1 MAPHA
6 RRRAH
11 TPLGMLLA
19 LTGGRRAVRKRR
31 PPPSLLRSASNDMQD
46 TALKQRL
53 ASRLAHDLGRRDFLR
68 GSAAIGG
75 AAALGALP
83 DTTLAA
89 EPKRGGTIKWAHI
102 VAPDTLDPHFTGSL
116 GAIKIHNNI
125 YNGLLK
131 VTYEGGKVSF
141 VPDLAEKWTMVDE
154 KTHVFTLR
162 PGVKF
167 HNGDACD
174 AAAVKWSIE
183 RVKDPAVA
191 SPHSWMVADLAGIDI
206 VDPLTVRV
214 RYAKPFAFFTVAM
227 TGATG
232 RAGTIV
238 SRSAVEKFGK
248 DFGRNP
254 VGTGPF
260 RFVSWKENEMI
271 ELARNPDYF
280 EKGLPYL
287 DKIQI
292 MLVKEPTSAV
302 AAVLSGQVDGM
313 DACPFQFMSQLR
325 ANKNLNI
332 YGDVEGNY
340 AFLGMNNK
348 RGPFADDVNL
358 RLAVAFAIDRATI
371 VKQGYFG
378 DAIAAYTPI
387 SPPMTG
393 FYDPAIAKSGR
404 GQFFDLKRAQA
415 YRAKAK
421 TQGEIEVTYI
431 ATEAF
436 TSNGGSGSR
445 NAQLIIPMLAKIGIK
460 VKLELMDR
468 AILTK
473 RRNSGEF
480 DLYDEAWQA
489 DLDPDETIRPE
500 WVTGKPWNYVGYSN
514 PEFDKLINEASETVD
529 RDKRKKLYY
538 AAEDIMMQK
547 DAPIAILAHTKVYKI
562 FNKKV
567 EGFKYVPVD
576 LMNMHT
582 VSLK

>member
-1 MAPHA
+1 MSRSDLKQQLAHHLA
-6 RRRAH
+6 RR
-11 TPLGMLLA
+11 
-19 LTGGRRAVRKRR
+19 
-31 PPPSLLRSASNDMQD
+31 
-46 TALKQRL
+46 
-53 ASRLAHDLGRRDFLR
+53 LGRRTFLQTM
-68 GSAAIGG
+68 ATG
-75 AAALGALP
+75 AAALGAGSFVGE
-83 DTTLAA
+83 AA
-89 EPKRGGTIKWAHI
+89 AAGEPMRGGILKWAQI
-102 VAPDTLDPHFTGSL
+102 VSPDTLDPHFTGSL

-131 VTYEGGKVSF
+131 VVYDGKAVTF
-141 VPDLAEKWTMVDE
+141 VPDLAESWKMVDE
-154 KTHVFTLR
+154 KTHVFKLR
-162 PGVKF
+162 AGVKF
-167 HNGDACD
+167 HNGDVCD

-183 RVKDPAVA
+183 RVKDPVTG
-191 SPHSWMVADLAGIDI
+191 SPHAWMVKDLAGVDV
-206 VDPLTVRV
+206 VDPLTVRI
-214 RYAKPFAFFTVAM
+214 RYDKPFAFFHVAM

-238 SRSAVEKFGK
+238 PRSAVEKFGK

-260 RFVSWKENEMI
+260 KFVQWKENEVI
-271 ELARNPDYF
+271 ELERNPDYF

-292 MLVKEPTSAV
+292 NLIKEPTSAV

-325 ANKNLNI
+325 SNKNLNI
-332 YGDVEGNY
+332 YGEVEGNY

-348 RGPFADDVNL
+348 KGPFEDVNL
-358 RLAVAFAIDRATI
+358 RLAVAFAIDRNVL

-378 DAIAAYTPI
+378 DAIPAYSLI
-387 SPPMTG
+387 SPPMNG
-393 FYDPAIAKSGR
+393 FYDPNIAKSGR
-404 GQFFDLKRAQA
+404 GQFFDLKRAQE

-421 TQGEIEVTYI
+421 EQGEITVNYI

-460 VKLELMDR
+460 VNLELMDR

-473 RRNSGEF
+473 RRNAGEF

-500 WVTGKPWNYVGYSN
+500 WLTGMPWNYVGYSN
-514 PEFDKLINEASETVD
+514 PEFDKLVVKASESVNQAE
-529 RDKRKKLYY
+529 RKKLYY
-538 AAEDIMMQK
+538 AAEDLMMQK
-547 DAPIAILAHTKVYKI
+547 DAPIAVLAHTKVYKI
-562 FNKKV
+562 FNKRV

-582 VSLK
+582 VSLKKL

>member
-1 MAPHA
+1 MSETH
-6 RRRAH
+6 
-11 TPLGMLLA
+11 LKWQLA
-19 LTGGRRAVRKRR
+19 ERVA
-31 PPPSLLRSASNDMQD
+31 Q
-46 TALKQRL
+46 
-53 ASRLAHDLGRRDFLR
+53 DLGRRRFVQTLAT
-68 GSAAIGG
+68 SAAAVG
-75 AAALGALP
+75 AGSFVGEAFAAG
-83 DTTLAA
+83 
-89 EPKRGGTIKWAHI
+89 EPVRGGTLKWAQI
-102 VAPDTLDPHFTGSL
+102 VSPDTLDPHFTGSL

-131 VTYEGGKVSF
+131 VVYDGKKVSF
-141 VPDLAEKWTMVDE
+141 VPDLAEKWTMVDD
-154 KTHVFTLR
+154 KTHVFKLR

-174 AAAVKWSIE
+174 AEAVKWSIE
-183 RVKDPAVA
+183 RVKDPKTG
-191 SPHSWMVADLAGIDI
+191 SPHVWMVRDLASIEV
-206 VDPLTVRV
+206 VDPLTVKLN
-214 RYAKPFAFFTVAM
+214 YAKPFAFFHVSM

-260 RFVSWKENEMI
+260 KFVQWRENEVI
-271 ELARNPDYF
+271 ELERNPDYF

-292 MLVKEPTSAV
+292 NLIKEPTSAV

-325 ANKNLNI
+325 ANKNLDI
-332 YGDVEGNY
+332 HGEVEGNY

-348 RGPFADDVNL
+348 RAPFDDPNL
-358 RLAVAFAIDRATI
+358 RLAVAFAIDRNVL

-378 DAIAAYTPI
+378 DAIPAYSMI
-387 SPPMTG
+387 SPPMSAY
-393 FYDPAIAKSGR
+393 YDSNIAASGR
-404 GQFFDLKRAQA
+404 GQFLDLKRAAA

-421 TQGEIEVTYI
+421 QQGDITATYI

-460 VKLELMDR
+460 VKLELTDR
-468 AILTK
+468 AVLTQ
-473 RRNSGEF
+473 RRNAGDF

-500 WVTGKPWNYVGYSN
+500 WLTGQPWNYVGYSN
-514 PEFDKLINEASETVD
+514 PEFDKLIVRASQITDIAE
-529 RDKRKKLYY
+529 RKKLYY
-538 AAEDIMMQK
+538 AAEDMMLQQ
-547 DAPIAILAHTKVYKI
+547 DAPMALLAHTKVFKI
-562 FNKKV
+562 FNKRV

-582 VSLK
+582 VSLKKA

>member
-1 MAPHA
+1 MSS
-6 RRRAH
+6 
-11 TPLGMLLA
+11 
-19 LTGGRRAVRKRR
+19 KE
-31 PPPSLLRSASNDMQD
+31 
-46 TALKQRL
+46 LKTRLSERL
-53 ASRLAHDLGRRDFLR
+53 ARDLGRREFLHKM
-68 GSAAIGG
+68 AGG
-75 AAALGALP
+75 AGMMAGGSLLGNAV
-83 DTTLAA
+83 AA
-89 EPKRGGTIKWAHI
+89 EPIRGGTLKWAQI
-102 VAPDTLDPHFTGSL
+102 VSPDTLDPHFTGSL

-131 VTYEGGKVSF
+131 VVYDGKAVSF
-141 VPDLAEKWTMVDE
+141 VPDLAESWKMVDD
-154 KTHVFTLR
+154 KTHVFKLR

-167 HNGDACD
+167 HNGDVCD
-174 AAAVKWSIE
+174 AEAVKWSIE
-183 RVKDPAVA
+183 RVKDPKTA
-191 SPHSWMVADLAGIDI
+191 SPHAWMVKDLVGVDV

-214 RYAKPFAFFTVAM
+214 NYNKPFAFFPVSM

-232 RAGTIV
+232 RAGTMV
-238 SRSAVEKFGK
+238 SKSAVEKYGK
-248 DFGRNP
+248 DHGRNP

-260 RFVSWKENEMI
+260 RFVQWKENEII
-271 ELARNPDYF
+271 ELERNPDYF

-287 DKIQI
+287 DKIQV
-292 MLVKEPTSAV
+292 MLIKEPTSAV

-325 ANKNLNI
+325 TNKNLNI
-332 YGDVEGNY
+332 FGEVEGNY

-348 RGPFADDVNL
+348 RAPFDDVNL
-358 RLAVAFAIDRATI
+358 RLAVAYAIDRNVL

-378 DAIAAYTPI
+378 DAIPAYSLI

-393 FYDPAIAKSGR
+393 FYDPNIAKSGR
-404 GQFFDLKRAQA
+404 GQFFDMKRAQE

-421 TQGEIEVTYI
+421 TQGEIPAVYI

-460 VKLELMDR
+460 VKLDLVDR
-468 AILTK
+468 AVVTS
-473 RRNSGEF
+473 RRNAGDF

-500 WVTGKPWNYVGYSN
+500 WLTGMAWNYVGYSN
-514 PEFDKLINEASETVD
+514 PEFDKLIVRASESVNQAE
-529 RDKRKKLYY
+529 RKKLYY
-538 AAEDIMMQK
+538 AAEDIFLQK
-547 DAPIAILAHTKVYKI
+547 DAPVALLAHTKVYKI
-562 FNKKV
+562 LNKRV

-582 VSLK
+582 VSLKKG

>member
-1 MAPHA
+1 M
-6 RRRAH
+6 
-11 TPLGMLLA
+11 T
-19 LTGGRRAVRKRR
+19 
-31 PPPSLLRSASNDMQD
+31 S
-46 TALKQRL
+46 TALKDRL
-53 ASRLAHDLGRRDFLR
+53 AARIAQDLGRRKFLQ
-68 GSAAIGG
+68 
-75 AAALGALP
+75 
-83 DTTLAA
+83 TLAA
-89 EPKRGGTIKWAHI
+89 GAGAVGTGAWLGSVHAAEPVRGGTLKWAQI
-102 VAPDTLDPHFTGSL
+102 VSPDTLDPHFTGSL

-125 YNGLLK
+125 FNGLLK
-131 VTYEGGKVSF
+131 VEYDGKVVSF
-141 VPDLAEKWTMVDE
+141 VPDLAEKWTMIDD
-154 KTHVFTLR
+154 KTHLFKLR

-167 HNGDACD
+167 HNGDICD

-183 RVKDPAVA
+183 RVKDTKTG
-191 SPHSWMVADLAGIDI
+191 SPHAWMVKDLASIDI
-206 VDPLTVRV
+206 VDALTVRIN
-214 RYAKPFAFFTVAM
+214 YEKPFAFFPVSM

-238 SRSAVEKFGK
+238 SRTAVEKYGK

-260 RFVSWKENEMI
+260 KLVQWKENELI
-271 ELARNPDYF
+271 ELERNPDYF

-287 DKIQI
+287 DRIQI
-292 MLVKEPTSAV
+292 NLIKEPTSAV

-313 DACPFQFMSQLR
+313 DACPFQFMAQLR
-325 ANKNLNI
+325 SNKSLNI
-332 YGDVEGNY
+332 YGEVEGNY

-348 RGPFADDVNL
+348 RAPFDDPNL
-358 RLAVAFAIDRATI
+358 RLAVAFAIDRNVL

-378 DAIAAYTPI
+378 DAIPAYSLI
-387 SPPMTG
+387 SPPMNA
-393 FYDPAIAKSGR
+393 FYDPNIAKSGR
-404 GQFFDLKRAQA
+404 GQFLDLKRAQG
-415 YRAKAK
+415 YRAKVK
-421 TQGEIEVTYI
+421 EQGEITVTYI

-473 RRNSGEF
+473 RRNSGDF

-500 WVTGKPWNYVGYSN
+500 WLTGMPWNYVGYSN
-514 PEFDKLINEASETVD
+514 PEFDKLISKASETVATAE
-529 RDKRKKLYY
+529 RKKLYY
-538 AAEDIMMQK
+538 AAEDLMLQQ
-547 DAPIAILAHTKVYKI
+547 DAPIAVLAHTKVYKI
-562 FNKKV
+562 FNKRV

-582 VSLK
+582 VSLKKT

>member
-1 MAPHA
+1 MSS
-6 RRRAH
+6 
-11 TPLGMLLA
+11 T
-19 LTGGRRAVRKRR
+19 
-31 PPPSLLRSASNDMQD
+31 D
-46 TALKQRL
+46 LKQQL
-53 ASRLAHDLGRRDFLR
+53 AERIAQDLGRRRFLQTL
-68 GSAAIGG
+68 AGG
-75 AAALGALP
+75 ATALGAGSFLSEAYA
-83 DTTLAA
+83 AA
-89 EPKRGGTIKWAHI
+89 EPVRGGTLKWAQI
-102 VAPDTLDPHFTGSL
+102 VSPDTLDPHFTGSL

-125 YNGLLK
+125 YNGMLK
-131 VTYEGGKVSF
+131 VAYDGKTVSF
-141 VPDLAEKWTMVDE
+141 VPDLAEKWTMVDD
-154 KTHVFTLR
+154 KTHVFKLR

-183 RVKDPAVA
+183 RVKDPKTG
-191 SPHSWMVADLAGIDI
+191 SPHAWMVKDLASIDI
-206 VDPLTVRV
+206 VDPLTIRIN
-214 RYAKPFAFFTVAM
+214 YSKPFAFFRVAM

-260 RFVSWKENEMI
+260 KFVQWKENELI
-271 ELARNPDYF
+271 ELERNPDYF

-292 MLVKEPTSAV
+292 NLIKEPTSAV

-313 DACPFQFMSQLR
+313 DACPFQFMSQMR
-325 ANKNLNI
+325 ADKNLNI
-332 YGDVEGNY
+332 FGEVEGNY

-348 RGPFADDVNL
+348 RAPFDDANL
-358 RLAVAFAIDRATI
+358 RLAVAFAIDRDLI

-378 DAIAAYTPI
+378 DAIPAYSVI

-393 FYDPAIAKSGR
+393 FYDPHIAKSGR
-404 GQFFDLKRAQA
+404 GQFLDLDRARA

-421 TQGEIEVTYI
+421 EQGEVTVTYI

-460 VKLELMDR
+460 AKLELMDP
-468 AILTK
+468 AVLTK
-473 RRNSGEF
+473 RRNAGDF

-500 WVTGKPWNYVGYSN
+500 WQTGLPWNFVGYSD
-514 PEFDKLINEASETVD
+514 PEFDKLIVKASEMTSQAE
-529 RDKRKKLYY
+529 RKKLYY
-538 AAEDIMMQK
+538 AAEDLMMQK
-547 DAPIAILAHTKVYKI
+547 DAPIAVLAHTKVYKI
-562 FNKKV
+562 FNKRV
-567 EGFKYVPVD
+567 QGFKYVPVD

-582 VSLK
+582 VSLKKA

>member
-1 MAPHA
+1 M
-6 RRRAH
+6 
-11 TPLGMLLA
+11 TQI
-19 LTGGRRAVRKRR
+19 
-31 PPPSLLRSASNDMQD
+31 D
-46 TALKQRL
+46 LK
-53 ASRLAHDLGRRDFLR
+53 SRLANRLAQDFGRRSFMK
-68 GSAAIGG
+68 AAGAG
-75 AAALGALP
+75 AAVLAGGSLVGEAFA
-83 DTTLAA
+83 AA
-89 EPKRGGTIKWAHI
+89 ERKRGGTLKWAQI

-131 VTYEGGKVSF
+131 VAYDGKTVKF
-141 VPDLAEKWTMVDE
+141 VPDLAETWTMVDD
-154 KTHVFTLR
+154 KTHIFKLR

-174 AAAVKWSIE
+174 AAAVKWSVE
-183 RVKDPAVA
+183 RVKDPKVG
-191 SPHSWMVADLAGIDI
+191 SPHAWMLDSLAAVEV
-206 VDPLTVRV
+206 VDPLTVRI
-214 RYAKPFAFFTVAM
+214 RYSKPFAFFHVAM

-238 SRSAVEKFGK
+238 SRSAVEKYGK

-260 RFVSWKENEMI
+260 KFVHWKENEVI
-271 ELARNPDYF
+271 ELERNPEYF
-280 EKGLPYL
+280 ETGLPYL

-292 MLVKEPTSAV
+292 MLIKEPTSAV

-313 DACPFQFMSQLR
+313 DACPFQFMNQLR

-332 YGDVEGNY
+332 FGEVEGNY

-348 RGPFADDVNL
+348 RAPFDDVNL
-358 RLAVAFAIDRATI
+358 RLAVAYAIDRNVL

-378 DAIAAYTPI
+378 DAIPAYSPI
-387 SPPMTG
+387 SPPMSG
-393 FYDPAIAKSGR
+393 FYDPGIGKSGR
-404 GQFFDLKRAQA
+404 GQFFDLKRAQE

-421 TQGEIEVTYI
+421 IQGEINPVYI

-468 AILTK
+468 AVLTK
-473 RRNSGEF
+473 RRNDGDF

-489 DLDPDETIRPE
+489 DLDPDETLRPE
-500 WVTGKPWNYVGYSN
+500 WLTGKPWNYVGYSN
-514 PEFDKLINEASETVD
+514 PEFDRLITAASETTSVPA
-529 RDKRKKLYY
+529 RKKLYY
-538 AAEDIMMQK
+538 SAEDLMMQK

-562 FNKKV
+562 FNKRV
-567 EGFKYVPVD
+567 EGYVYVPVD

-582 VSLK
+582 VSLKA

>member
-1 MAPHA
+1 MG
-6 RRRAH
+6 
-11 TPLGMLLA
+11 TGSFLGEA
-19 LTGGRRAVRKRR
+19 
-31 PPPSLLRSASNDMQD
+31 
-46 TALKQRL
+46 TA
-53 ASRLAHDLGRRDFLR
+53 AG
-68 GSAAIGG
+68 
-75 AAALGALP
+75 
-83 DTTLAA
+83 
-89 EPKRGGTIKWAHI
+89 EPMRGGILKWAQI
-102 VAPDTLDPHFTGSL
+102 VSPDTLDPHFTGSL

-131 VTYEGGKVSF
+131 VVYDGKAVTF
-141 VPDLAEKWTMVDE
+141 VPDLAESWKMVDE
-154 KTHVFTLR
+154 KTHVFKLR

-183 RVKDPAVA
+183 RVKDPVTG
-191 SPHSWMVADLAGIDI
+191 SPHAWMVKDLAGVDV
-206 VDPLTVRV
+206 VDPLTVRI
-214 RYAKPFAFFTVAM
+214 RYDKPFAFFHVAM

-260 RFVSWKENEMI
+260 RFVQWRENELI
-271 ELARNPDYF
+271 ELERNPDYF

-292 MLVKEPTSAV
+292 NLIKEPTSAV

-332 YGDVEGNY
+332 YGEVEGNY

-348 RGPFADDVNL
+348 KGAFEDVNL
-358 RLAVAFAIDRATI
+358 RLAVAFAIDRNVL

-378 DAIAAYTPI
+378 DAIPAYSLI
-387 SPPMTG
+387 SPPMNG
-393 FYDPAIAKSGR
+393 FYDPNIAKSGR

-421 TQGEIEVTYI
+421 EQGEITVTYI

-460 VKLELMDR
+460 VNLELMDR

-473 RRNSGEF
+473 RRNAGDF

-500 WVTGKPWNYVGYSN
+500 WLTGMPWNYVGYSN
-514 PEFDKLINEASETVD
+514 LEFDKLVVKASESTNQAE
-529 RDKRKKLYY
+529 RKKLYY
-538 AAEDIMMQK
+538 AAEDMMMQK
-547 DAPIAILAHTKVYKI
+547 DAPIAVLAHTKVYKI
-562 FNKKV
+562 FNKRV

-582 VSLK
+582 VSLKKL

>member
-1 MAPHA
+1 
-6 RRRAH
+6 
-11 TPLGMLLA
+11 
-19 LTGGRRAVRKRR
+19 
-31 PPPSLLRSASNDMQD
+31 
-46 TALKQRL
+46 
-53 ASRLAHDLGRRDFLR
+53 
-68 GSAAIGG
+68 
-75 AAALGALP
+75 
-83 DTTLAA
+83 
-89 EPKRGGTIKWAHI
+89 
-102 VAPDTLDPHFTGSL
+102 
-116 GAIKIHNNI
+116 
-125 YNGLLK
+125 
-131 VTYEGGKVSF
+131 
-141 VPDLAEKWTMVDE
+141 MV
-154 KTHVFTLR
+154 K
-162 PGVKF
+162 
-167 HNGDACD
+167 
-174 AAAVKWSIE
+174 
-183 RVKDPAVA
+183 
-191 SPHSWMVADLAGIDI
+191 DLAGIDI
-206 VDPLTVRV
+206 VDPLTVRI
-214 RYAKPFAFFTVAM
+214 RYDKPFAFFQVAM

-260 RFVSWKENEMI
+260 RFVQWKENEII
-271 ELARNPDYF
+271 ELERNPDYF

-292 MLVKEPTSAV
+292 NLIKEPTSAV

-332 YGDVEGNY
+332 YGEVEGNY

-348 RGPFADDVNL
+348 KGPFEDVNL
-358 RLAVAFAIDRATI
+358 RLAVAFAIDRNVL

-378 DAIAAYTPI
+378 DAIPAYSLI
-387 SPPMTG
+387 SPPMNG
-393 FYDPAIAKSGR
+393 FYDPNIAKSGR

-415 YRAKAK
+415 YRAKARE
-421 TQGEIEVTYI
+421 QGEVTVNYI

-460 VKLELMDR
+460 VNLELMDR

-473 RRNSGEF
+473 RRNAGEF

-500 WVTGKPWNYVGYSN
+500 WLTGMPWNYVGYTN
-514 PEFDKLINEASETVD
+514 PDFDKLVIKASESVD
-529 RDKRKKLYY
+529 QAERKKLYY
-538 AAEDIMMQK
+538 AAEDLMMQK
-547 DAPIAILAHTKVYKI
+547 DAPIAVLAHTKVYKI
-562 FNKKV
+562 FNKRV

-582 VSLK
+582 VSLKKL

>member
-1 MAPHA
+1 MSDVELK
-6 RRRAH
+6 RA
-11 TPLGMLLA
+11 LA
-19 LTGGRRAVRKRR
+19 GK
-31 PPPSLLRSASNDMQD
+31 
-46 TALKQRL
+46 L
-53 ASRLAHDLGRRDFLR
+53 AKEFSRRDFLK
-68 GSAAIGG
+68 
-75 AAALGALP
+75 
-83 DTTLAA
+83 TLAA
-89 EPKRGGTIKWAHI
+89 GAAVTAGSGALVSEAIAAEAKKGGTLKWAQI
-102 VAPDTLDPHFTGSL
+102 VSPDTLDPHFTGSL

-125 YNGLLK
+125 FNGLLK
-131 VTYEGGKVSF
+131 VAYDGKKVSF
-141 VPDLAEKWTMVDE
+141 VPDLAEKWTMVDD
-154 KTHVFTLR
+154 KTHVFKLR

-167 HNGDACD
+167 HNGDPCD
-174 AAAVKWSIE
+174 AEAVKWSIE
-183 RVKDPAVA
+183 RVKDPKTA
-191 SPHSWMVADLAGIDI
+191 SPHAWMVKDLAGIDV
-206 VDPLTVRV
+206 VDPLTVRI
-214 RYAKPFAFFTVAM
+214 RYEKPFAFFHVAM

-238 SRSAVEKFGK
+238 SKTAVEKFGK

-260 RFVSWKENEMI
+260 KFVQWKENEII
-271 ELARNPDYF
+271 ELERNPDYF

-292 MLVKEPTSAV
+292 NLIKEPTAAV

-313 DACPFQFMSQLR
+313 DACPFQFMNQLR

-332 YGDVEGNY
+332 YGEVEGNY

-348 RGPFADDVNL
+348 RAPFDDVNL
-358 RLAVAFAIDRATI
+358 RLAVAYAIDRNVL

-378 DAIAAYTPI
+378 DAIPAYSLI

-393 FYDPAIAKSGR
+393 FYDPNIAKSGR
-404 GQFFDLKRAQA
+404 GQFFDLAKAQA
-415 YRAKAK
+415 YRKKAK
-421 TQGEIEVTYI
+421 TQGEITVTYI

-436 TSNGGSGSR
+436 TANGGSGSR

-468 AILTK
+468 AVLTK

-500 WVTGKPWNYVGYSN
+500 WLSGMPWNYVGYTN
-514 PEFDKLINEASETVD
+514 PEFDKLIVQASEVVD
-529 RDKRKKLYY
+529 PAKRKKLYY
-538 AAEDIMMQK
+538 AAEDIMMAK
-547 DAPIAILAHTKVYKI
+547 DAPIAVLAHTKVYKI
-562 FNKKV
+562 FNKRV
-567 EGFKYVPVD
+567 EGYKYVPVD

-582 VSLK
+582 VSLKNLG

>member
-1 MAPHA
+1 MS
-6 RRRAH
+6 
-11 TPLGMLLA
+11 
-19 LTGGRRAVRKRR
+19 
-31 PPPSLLRSASNDMQD
+31 PSDLNSDLNSD
-46 TALKQRL
+46 LKQQL
-53 ASRLAHDLGRRDFLR
+53 AARLAHDLGRRGFLQ
-68 GSAAIGG
+68 AMATG
-75 AAALGALP
+75 AAALGVGSLVGE
-83 DTTLAA
+83 AA
-89 EPKRGGTIKWAHI
+89 AAGEPMRGGILKWAQI
-102 VAPDTLDPHFTGSL
+102 VSPDTLDPHFTGSL

-131 VTYEGGKVSF
+131 VVYDGKAVTF
-141 VPDLAEKWTMVDE
+141 VPDLAESWKMVDE
-154 KTHVFTLR
+154 KTHLFKIR

-183 RVKDPAVA
+183 RVKDPVTG
-191 SPHSWMVADLAGIDI
+191 SPHVWMVKDLAGIDI
-206 VDPLTVRV
+206 VDPLTVRI
-214 RYAKPFAFFTVAM
+214 RYDKPFAFFQVAM

-260 RFVSWKENEMI
+260 RFVQWKENELI
-271 ELARNPDYF
+271 ELERNPDYF

-292 MLVKEPTSAV
+292 NLIKEPTSAV

-332 YGDVEGNY
+332 YGEVEGNY

-348 RGPFADDVNL
+348 KGPFEDVNL
-358 RLAVAFAIDRATI
+358 RLAVAFAIDRNVL

-378 DAIAAYTPI
+378 DAIPAYSLL
-387 SPPMTG
+387 SPPMNG
-393 FYDPAIAKSGR
+393 FYDPNIAKSGR
-404 GQFFDLKRAQA
+404 GQFFDLKRAQE
-415 YRAKAK
+415 YRAKGK
-421 TQGEIEVTYI
+421 EQGEITVNYI

-460 VKLELMDR
+460 VNLDLMDR

-473 RRNSGEF
+473 RRNAGEF

-500 WVTGKPWNYVGYSN
+500 WLTGMPWNYVGYSN
-514 PEFDKLINEASETVD
+514 PEFDKLVIKASESVNQAE
-529 RDKRKKLYY
+529 RKKLYY
-538 AAEDIMMQK
+538 AAEDLMMQK
-547 DAPIAILAHTKVYKI
+547 DAPIAVLAHTKVYKI
-562 FNKKV
+562 FNKRV

-582 VSLK
+582 VSLKKL

>member
-1 MAPHA
+1 MEDFMNEIDPKI
-6 RRRAH
+6 R
-11 TPLGMLLA
+11 LA
-19 LTGGRRAVRKRR
+19 
-31 PPPSLLRSASNDMQD
+31 
-46 TALKQRL
+46 QRL
-53 ASRLAHDLGRRDFLR
+53 AQDFSRRQFLKTLR
-68 GSAAIGG
+68 AGAVVGGISMFGGGSLVSEAFADTG
-75 AAALGALP
+75 A
-83 DTTLAA
+83 
-89 EPKRGGTIKWAHI
+89 KRGGTLKWAQV

-125 YNGLLK
+125 FNGLLK
-131 VTYEGGKVSF
+131 VVYDGKVVKF
-141 VPDLAEKWTMVDE
+141 EPDLAEKWTMVDD
-154 KTHVFTLR
+154 KTHVFKLR

-167 HNGDACD
+167 HDGDACD

-183 RVKDPAVA
+183 RVKDPKTA
-191 SPHSWMVADLAGIDI
+191 SPHAWMVDSLAGIDI
-206 VDPLTVRV
+206 VDPLTVRI
-214 RYAKPFAFFTVAM
+214 RYNKPFAFFPVAM

-238 SRSAVEKFGK
+238 SRRAVEKYGK

-260 RFVSWKENEMI
+260 RFVQWRENEMI
-271 ELARNPDYF
+271 ELERNPDYF

-287 DKIQI
+287 DKVQI
-292 MLVKEPTSAV
+292 MLLKEPTSAV

-332 YGDVEGNY
+332 YGEVEGNY

-348 RGPFADDVNL
+348 RAPFDDPNL
-358 RLAVAFAIDRATI
+358 RLAVAYAIDRNVL

-378 DAIAAYTPI
+378 DAIPAYSLI
-387 SPPMTG
+387 SPPMSD
-393 FYDPAIAKSGR
+393 FYDPNIAKSGR
-404 GQFFDLKRAQA
+404 GQFFDLARAQA

-421 TQGEIEVTYI
+421 VQGEINPVYI

-436 TSNGGSGSR
+436 TANGGSGSR

-473 RRNSGEF
+473 RRNAGDF

-500 WVTGKPWNYVGYSN
+500 WLTGKPWNYVGYSN
-514 PEFDKLINEASETVD
+514 PAFDKLITEASEIAD
-529 RDKRKKLYY
+529 AKARKKLYY
-538 AAEDIMMQK
+538 AAEDIMLQQ
-547 DAPIAILAHTKVYKI
+547 DAPIALLAHTKVYKI
-562 FNKKV
+562 FNKRV
-567 EGFKYVPVD
+567 QGFRYVPVD
-576 LMNMHT
+576 LMNMHS
-582 VSLK
+582 VSLA

>member
-1 MAPHA
+1 MDS
-6 RRRAH
+6 
-11 TPLGMLLA
+11 T
-19 LTGGRRAVRKRR
+19 
-31 PPPSLLRSASNDMQD
+31 D
-46 TALKQRL
+46 LKQRL
-53 ASRLAHDLGRRDFLR
+53 AERVAQDLGRRRFLR
-68 GSAAIGG
+68 TLAAGAGAIGVGSFVGEAG
-75 AAALGALP
+75 AAA
-83 DTTLAA
+83 
-89 EPKRGGTIKWAHI
+89 EPARGGTLKWAQI
-102 VAPDTLDPHFTGSL
+102 VSPDTLDPHFTGSL

-125 YNGLLK
+125 FNGLLK
-131 VTYEGGKVSF
+131 VAYDGKAVSF
-141 VPDLAEKWTMVDE
+141 LPDLAEKWTMVDD
-154 KTHVFTLR
+154 KTHVFKLR

-183 RVKDPAVA
+183 RVKDSKVG
-191 SPHSWMVADLAGIDI
+191 SPHAWMVKDLASIDI
-206 VDPLTVRV
+206 VDPLTVRIN
-214 RYAKPFAFFTVAM
+214 YEKPFAFFPVAM

-238 SRSAVEKFGK
+238 SRSAVEKHGK

-260 RFVSWKENEMI
+260 KFVQWKENEII
-271 ELARNPDYF
+271 ELERNPDYF

-292 MLVKEPTSAV
+292 NLIKEPTSAV

-325 ANKNLNI
+325 GNKALNI
-332 YGDVEGNY
+332 YGEVEGNY

-348 RGPFADDVNL
+348 RAPFDDPNL
-358 RLAVAFAIDRATI
+358 RLAVAFAIDRNVL

-378 DAIAAYTPI
+378 DAIPAYSLI
-387 SPPMTG
+387 SPPMSG
-393 FYDPAIAKSGR
+393 FYDPDIAKSGR
-404 GQFFDLKRAQA
+404 GQFMDLKRAQA

-421 TQGEIEVTYI
+421 EQGEITVTYI

-436 TSNGGSGSR
+436 TTNGGSGSR

-473 RRNSGEF
+473 RRNSGDF

-500 WVTGKPWNYVGYSN
+500 WLTGMPWNYVGYTN
-514 PEFDKLINEASETVD
+514 PEFDKLISKASETVSAAE
-529 RDKRKKLYY
+529 RKKLYY
-538 AAEDIMMQK
+538 AAEDVMLQQ
-547 DAPIAILAHTKVYKI
+547 DAPIAVLAHTKVYKI
-562 FNKKV
+562 FNKRV

-582 VSLK
+582 VSLKKA

>member
-1 MAPHA
+1 MKAND
-6 RRRAH
+6 
-11 TPLGMLLA
+11 LKNSLA
-19 LTGGRRAVRKRR
+19 
-31 PPPSLLRSASNDMQD
+31 QH
-46 TALKQRL
+46 L
-53 ASRLAHDLGRRDFLR
+53 AQDLGRRAFLKTL
-68 GSAAIGG
+68 GAGAVIGG
-75 AAALGALP
+75 ASMASGSFVSEAFA
-83 DTTLAA
+83 AA
-89 EPKRGGTIKWAHI
+89 EPKRGGTLKWAQL

-125 YNGLLK
+125 FNGLLK
-131 VTYEGGKVSF
+131 VAYDGKTVQF
-141 VPDLAEKWTMVDE
+141 LPDLAETWTMVDD
-154 KTHVFTLR
+154 KTHIFKLR

-174 AAAVKWSIE
+174 AQAVKWSIE
-183 RVKDPAVA
+183 RVKDPKVG
-191 SPHSWMVADLAGIDI
+191 SPHAWMVDDLAAVEV
-206 VDPLTVRV
+206 VDPLTVRI
-214 RYAKPFAFFTVAM
+214 RYAKPFAFFKVAM

-238 SRSAVEKFGK
+238 SRSAVEKYGK

-260 RFVSWKENEMI
+260 KFVQWRENEMI
-271 ELARNPDYF
+271 ELQRNPDYF

-287 DKIQI
+287 EKIQI

-332 YGDVEGNY
+332 FGEVEGNY

-348 RGPFADDVNL
+348 RAPFDDPNL
-358 RLAVAFAIDRATI
+358 RLAIAYAIDRNVL

-378 DAIAAYTPI
+378 DAIPAYSLI
-387 SPPMTG
+387 SPPMSD
-393 FYDPAIAKSGR
+393 FFDPNIAKSGR
-404 GQFFDLKRAQA
+404 GQFFDLKKAQE

-421 TQGEIEVTYI
+421 VQGEINPVYI

-468 AILTK
+468 AVLTK
-473 RRNSGEF
+473 RRNTGDF

-500 WVTGKPWNYVGYSN
+500 WLSGKPWNYVGYSN
-514 PEFDKLINEASETVD
+514 PEFDKLIAAAAEGVDTAS
-529 RDKRKKLYY
+529 RKKLYY
-538 AAEDIMMQK
+538 AAEDIMLQQ
-547 DAPIAILAHTKVYKI
+547 DAPIALLAHTKVFKI
-562 FNKKV
+562 FNKRV
-567 EGFKYVPVD
+567 AGFKYVPVD

-582 VSLK
+582 VSLQG